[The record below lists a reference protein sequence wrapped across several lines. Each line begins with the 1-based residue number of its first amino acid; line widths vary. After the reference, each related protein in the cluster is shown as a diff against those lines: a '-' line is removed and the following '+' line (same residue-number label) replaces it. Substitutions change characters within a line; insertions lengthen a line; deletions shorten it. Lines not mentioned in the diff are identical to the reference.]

1 MTEVHPPVS
10 EDLPSSTEPEAQIQQ
25 QNGDV
30 ELVGANDKKS
40 ETDKQGDSN
49 IITTSTDEMLLT
61 SDTVKEIDLPTIPD
75 QKPHDEHGGEELV
88 EGQEDDVIY

>member
-10 EDLPSSTEPEAQIQQ
+10 KALTSSTEPEVQIQK

-40 ETDKQGDSN
+40 ETDKQGDTN
-49 IITTSTDEMLLT
+49 TDTTTTDEMILT
-61 SDTVKEIDLPTIPD
+61 SDTVKETDLPTIPD